1 MTVFHPG
8 HEALHGFTV
17 VAFLKDG
24 SALAGRYDHAV
35 GDGIEFLDASRSSP
49 PGQDGAAAFLSRLRT
64 EGPRPECPRLTVR
77 ADSVV
82 RIVPLGDW
90 LRAAAGDVG

>member
-1 MTVFHPG
+1 MAVFHPG
-8 HEALHGFTV
+8 HESLHGFTV

-35 GDGIEFLDASRSSP
+35 GGGIEFLDASRSSP
-49 PGQDGAAAFLSRLRT
+49 PGHDGASVFLARLRS
-64 EGPRPECPRLTVR
+64 EGPRPEVARLRVP
-77 ADSVV
+77 AESVD

-90 LRAAAGDVG
+90 LRSGDSAG